1 MADMASWAPVKLKD
15 VCTQITVGFVGSMAD
30 EYCDDGVPFLRSLN
44 IHPFR
49 INTNDLKYIPQAFH
63 EKIRKSTLRPGDVGI
78 VRTGYP
84 GTACVIPP
92 WLKEANCSDLVIV
105 RPGPALNPH
114 FLAAV
119 FNSSFGRDLVGG
131 NLVGAAQQHFNV
143 TVAKELKLLLPPRDE
158 QDKIAA
164 ILSAYDDLIANNQ
177 RRIALLEGTA
187 EEIYREWFVRMRFP
201 GWRQATFRQGIP
213 ANWATEPIEAL
224 FKTVSGGTPSRTNG
238 ENFGGEIHWV
248 KTGELKSMFVQSTD
262 ETLSAKGLES
272 SAAKVLPKHTV
283 VMAMYCAMPDVA
295 ILGVDAAT
303 NQACCALLPKRAEI
317 RHEWA
322 YFFAVSALQ
331 QMVNFAHGAAQ
342 QNLSQEI
349 IRRFRVLY
357 PGDELVAK
365 YADHAKPLFEQIAL
379 LSKSTKTIAEVRDA
393 LLPRLISGKLK
404 VDHLDIR
411 LPPSMRAEVEAAEAT
426 A

>member
-1 MADMASWAPVKLKD
+1 MSDRESEFKTLTD
-15 VCTQITVGFVGSMAD
+15 VGNIGRGKSKHRPRNDPDLYGGNYPFVQ
-30 EYCDDGVPFLRSLN
+30 
-44 IHPFR
+44 
-49 INTNDLKYIPQAFH
+49 T
-63 EKIRKSTLRPGDVGI
+63 GDVKHAPFYLTEYTQTYNERGLAQSKLWP
-78 VRTGYP
+78 P
-84 GTACVIPP
+84 GTLCITIA
-92 WLKEANCSDLVIV
+92 ANIADTAI
-105 RPGPALNPH
+105 
-114 FLAAV
+114 
-119 FNSSFGRDLVGG
+119 
-131 NLVGAAQQHFNV
+131 
-143 TVAKELKLLLPPRDE
+143 LKLPACFPDSILGFAPKRGLSDVRYVKYCLDGFRAHMELISRGTTQDNLSLDKLLKLRFWFPHIEVQR
-158 QDKIAA
+158 KIAA

-365 YADHAKPLFEQIAL
+365 YADNAKPLFEQIAL